1 MLRLINNVEE
11 AVISLLLLATTLLV
25 FIDVVMRFG
34 FGAGFMWSQELTLHL
49 SAWMVLF
56 GASYGIKVGSHIGM
70 DAFVRLF
77 PSIGRRILTGIAC
90 ILALIYCGL
99 ILYGSF
105 FYLKK
110 MHLIGIYLEDM
121 DIQAWKA
128 HSILLIGFVMITIRL
143 LIVLWQVITGQ
154 AEGFKQVDEAKESIK
169 MVEELKGEGSK

>member
-1 MLRLINNVEE
+1 MLRFLNRAEE
-11 AVISLLLLATTLLV
+11 AIISLLLLATTILV

-34 FGAGFMWSQELTLHL
+34 FGTGLMWSQELTLHL

-77 PSIGRRILTGIAC
+77 PSIGRRIITGIAC

-99 ILYGSF
+99 VLYGSF

-110 MHLIGIYLEDM
+110 MHLIGIYLEDI
-121 DIQAWKA
+121 DIEAWKA
-128 HSILLIGFVMITIRL
+128 HSILLIGFAMITFRL
-143 LIVLWQVITGQ
+143 LIVLWHVITGK
-154 AEGFKQVDEAKESIK
+154 ADGFKHVDEAAESMEK
-169 MVEELKGEGSK
+169 VAELKEEGSI